1 MIKIAVDC
9 MGGDHAPHEV
19 IKGCIL
25 AMEEYNDIHLTL
37 VGQEEKIRSQLDK
50 AAWDKNRIT
59 IHPAAEVI
67 STHEPP
73 VTAIRK
79 KKDSSMVVGL
89 GLVKEGYAQAF
100 ISAGST
106 GALMAGALL
115 KVGRIKGIN
124 RPALAPII
132 PTRKQGVML
141 IDAGANADCKVE
153 NLVQFGI
160 MGSVYMGKVVG
171 REKPQIGLVNIGEEE
186 EKGSELYKGAYQA
199 LKESSLA
206 FAGNIEARK
215 IPEGNVDVLVCDGF
229 VGNTILKFMEGLAFT
244 LFDMLK
250 EEFTRDLKSKLTAMV
265 LKPGLRE
272 FKKKMDYTEYGGA
285 PLLGINGGVIKAH
298 GSSNALAFK
307 NAVRQARDFVKG
319 NVVETIRHEIE
330 NLGASS

>member
-9 MGGDHAPHEV
+9 MGGDNAPNEV

-25 AMEEYNDIHLTL
+25 AVEEYDDIHLIL

-50 AAWDKNRIT
+50 TVCDMNRIT

-73 VTAIRK
+73 VAAVRK

-89 GLVKEGYAQAF
+89 SLVKEGQAQAF

-115 KVGRIKGIN
+115 KVGRIKGIS

-132 PTRKQGVML
+132 PTRKQGIML

-171 REKPQIGLVNIGEEE
+171 RENPRIGLVNIGEEE

-199 LKESSLA
+199 LKQSSLA
-206 FAGNIEARK
+206 FTGNVEARE

-229 VGNTILKFMEGLAFT
+229 VGNIILKFMEGLAFT

-250 EEFTRDLKSKLTAMV
+250 EEFTRDLKSKLAAMI
-265 LKPGLRE
+265 LKPGLKE

-307 NAVRQARDFVKG
+307 NAIRQARDFVKG

-330 NLGASS
+330 ILEASS